1 MRLRLGVVAAG
12 LAAAAGQALPAWA
25 ANPIQHVII
34 IVQENRSFDNYFGT
48 FPGANGIPSGVCL
61 QISLTDPTQGCV
73 QPWHD
78 VHDYSLGSN
87 HDAKSAQND
96 LDDGITQAKMDG
108 FVATQVNTFQNL
120 CASNPKDIHCTG
132 SANSFTE
139 HDAMGYHTATEIPN
153 YWAYAQHFV
162 LHDSMFAEMRS
173 WSQPSHVGLTS
184 EWLATCDSPTMAST
198 CRTVNSVPPLGKDS
212 GIWPWVSLF
221 QLLDMHNVSWKYYYS
236 DGSDPDCDDAELTCP
251 PQNQARSPSPV
262 WNPPRL
268 FTYVA
273 SQGPAY
279 LASHNPLTTQFW
291 TDIKKGTLPQVSWI
305 IPDGFVSEHPYG
317 NSITIGMEWV
327 TSIVNEVMQ
336 SSYWN
341 NTVIFVVWDD
351 WGGFYDNAVPPIADF
366 SDPVTNIRP
375 DYGFVQGFGLRVP
388 ALTISP
394 WVHAG
399 LVDHQLLSFDS
410 FATFIEDLFMGGAR
424 LDPVAMG
431 VPDARP
437 SVRDA
442 LTTVSY
448 PNGSQATIGKLM
460 NDFDFTQTPLPP
472 LILSTHIPG
481 DIITYCRKNPND
493 RTYTC
498 QSPTVTI
505 TWSPVTGPDVA
516 GPFTYHVQRDGVE
529 LTQCIGTAATCT
541 DTPGSGD
548 HFYRV
553 YSVDSTNTA
562 SPLSAASEAIEP

>member
-1 MRLRLGVVAAG
+1 
-12 LAAAAGQALPAWA
+12 
-25 ANPIQHVII
+25 
-34 IVQENRSFDNYFGT
+34 
-48 FPGANGIPSGVCL
+48 
-61 QISLTDPTQGCV
+61 
-73 QPWHD
+73 
-78 VHDYSLGSN
+78 
-87 HDAKSAQND
+87 
-96 LDDGITQAKMDG
+96 
-108 FVATQVNTFQNL
+108 
-120 CASNPKDIHCTG
+120 
-132 SANSFTE
+132 
-139 HDAMGYHTATEIPN
+139 
-153 YWAYAQHFV
+153 
-162 LHDSMFAEMRS
+162 
-173 WSQPSHVGLTS
+173 
-184 EWLATCDSPTMAST
+184 
-198 CRTVNSVPPLGKDS
+198 
-212 GIWPWVSLF
+212 
-221 QLLDMHNVSWKYYYS
+221 
-236 DGSDPDCDDAELTCP
+236 
-251 PQNQARSPSPV
+251 
-262 WNPPRL
+262 
-268 FTYVA
+268 
-273 SQGPAY
+273 
-279 LASHNPLTTQFW
+279 
-291 TDIKKGTLPQVSWI
+291 
-305 IPDGFVSEHPYG
+305 
-317 NSITIGMEWV
+317 
-327 TSIVNEVMQ
+327 
-336 SSYWN
+336 
-341 NTVIFVVWDD
+341 
-351 WGGFYDNAVPPIADF
+351 
-366 SDPVTNIRP
+366 
-375 DYGFVQGFGLRVP
+375 
-388 ALTISP
+388 
-394 WVHAG
+394 
-399 LVDHQLLSFDS
+399 LSFDS